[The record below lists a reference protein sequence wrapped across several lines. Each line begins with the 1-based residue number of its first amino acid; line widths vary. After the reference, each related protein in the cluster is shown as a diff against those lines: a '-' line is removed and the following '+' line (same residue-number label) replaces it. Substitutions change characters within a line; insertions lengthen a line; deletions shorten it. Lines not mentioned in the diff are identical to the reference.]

1 MKKAPVYFLALVP
14 LFFAVSS
21 CKKQP
26 DCPQVENAAKLE
38 QENVHLKQENES
50 LKASLRQF
58 KNPENM
64 TFQAQDKIREAQK
77 NLDEASKIMKAVS
90 QVQQYNANLVHGDT
104 AAQAVIQGAA
114 PR

>member
-1 MKKAPVYFLALVP
+1 
-14 LFFAVSS
+14 
-21 CKKQP
+21 
-26 DCPQVENAAKLE
+26 
-38 QENVHLKQENES
+38 
-50 LKASLRQF
+50 
-58 KNPENM
+58 M